1 MEGSPKRRCPD
12 LKLNY
17 KLIKRKP
24 LINLHSGLIKTYL
37 WYKKFI

>member
-1 MEGSPKRRCPD
+1 MEGSPKED
-12 LKLNY
+12 VQILNY